1 MHFNNL
7 VTVKDIPPVQPK
19 GNPFQPGQDIVD
31 NSIMNLLEL
40 LFKLKEKQKDNFMIT
55 FKIGELNAIRNEFS
69 RRVCEQIPQ
78 IMEPTYECTDNPLY
92 LVFYNVEENY
102 KEDFCTKKEDCVK
115 FADGKIRPLPHWD
128 FEIKDGLVYQK
139 HAGPLKHSK
148 RTKKAKRMMAMPD
161 YPLSKAFKSLGE
173 YLEYLG
179 YEFDEK
185 NQAYGQYAN
194 PNGYWDWYALGGR
207 WPAAFLVS
215 ESCHEYG
222 VGNIDCKDSER
233 LKAPQGYQWVAMA
246 RKKDINWK
254 LMYREHLKWSMERF
268 RAYRECFRQQKLPA
282 RFIGRITDDGI
293 AGFDDMVYING
304 ESMYENLVRRG
315 IVTKTK
321 FHANFYGFLSE
332 NGWVDHGFDEDPKS
346 DYIQK
351 LDAFIDSLDDETVLV
366 AVDCHS

>member
-7 VTVKDIPPVQPK
+7 VTVKDIAPVPK
-19 GNPFQPGQDIVD
+19 ETPI
-31 NSIMNLLEL
+31 LEMYL
-40 LFKLKEKQKDNFMIT
+40 DSCIAIKLEALFSLFEKDPKNFMIGI
-55 FKIGELNAIRNEFS
+55 KIGECNQVRNQFS
-69 RRVCEQIPQ
+69 REIFMKIAD
-78 IMEPTYECTDNPLY
+78 IMEPTCECTENPLY
-92 LVFYNVEENY
+92 LAFYNVEEEY
-102 KEDFCTKKEDCVK
+102 KKDFCTKKEDCVK
-115 FADGKIRPLPHWD
+115 YADGRIRPLPHWD

-148 RTKKAKRMMAMPD
+148 RTKKAKRMTAMPD
-161 YPLSKAFKSLGE
+161 YPLNKAFKSLGE

-179 YEFDEK
+179 YEYDDK
-185 NQAYGQYAN
+185 HQAYGRYAN

-207 WPAAFLVS
+207 WPAAFLVP

-222 VGNIDCKDSER
+222 VGNIECRDSER
-233 LKAPQGYQWVAMA
+233 LKAPTGYQWVAMA

-254 LMYREHLKWSMERF
+254 LMYRERLKWAMERF
-268 RAYRECFRQQKLPA
+268 RTLRECFRQQKLPA

-304 ESMYENLVRRG
+304 ESMYENFVRRG
-315 IVTKTK
+315 IVTKSK
-321 FHANFYGFLSE
+321 YHANFYGFLSE

-351 LDAFIDSLDDETVLV
+351 LDRFIDSIDDETVLV